1 MTLHPGENCP
11 PRGRATLL
19 RKCEDRSSQTRKND
33 GICSP
38 YGTVRCILIGTRYNF
53 LRAHSGSS
61 RSKQLTQPS
70 AAAAV
75 FTSKS
80 SGSQKDDSA
89 GKEGSD
95 SNSPRSDGEQHS
107 SPSPKP
113 RSIKGSRLVTLEG
126 CPVECE
132 RNKYPQRIR
141 LILMPQLMADAPT
154 LHDLSPEI
162 WSA

>member
-1 MTLHPGENCP
+1 MTLHPGQNCP
-11 PRGRATLL
+11 PRGRATLF

-33 GICSP
+33 GICSSH
-38 YGTVRCILIGTRYNF
+38 GTVRCTLIGTKYNF
-53 LRAHSGSS
+53 LSAHAGSS

-80 SGSQKDDSA
+80 SGSQKDGSA

-95 SNSPRSDGEQHS
+95 SNSPRSDGEEHF

-113 RSIKGSRLVTLEG
+113 RSTKGSRVVTLDG
-126 CPVECE
+126 CSVEFE
-132 RNKYPQRIR
+132 RNEYSRWIR

-154 LHDLSPEI
+154 LRDLSPEK
-162 WSA
+162 WPA